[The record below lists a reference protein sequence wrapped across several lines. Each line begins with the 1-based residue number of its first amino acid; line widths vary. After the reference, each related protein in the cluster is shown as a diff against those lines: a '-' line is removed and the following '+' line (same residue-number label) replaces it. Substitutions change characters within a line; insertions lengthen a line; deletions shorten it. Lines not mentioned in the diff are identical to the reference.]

1 MYNDDELELTLEE
14 RAALASLPREMETGD
29 MLEAR
34 VVRALRD
41 KGHFGE
47 SQVRRQGSLAVMWRI
62 AAGLALFAGGVA
74 TGRYVL
80 ASDVPANAS
89 ISAPAS
95 NDRNARDT
103 TPRTETRPVRHNE
116 TVVAERE
123 MWL

>member
-1 MYNDDELELTLEE
+1 MYNDDEIELTLAE

-47 SQVRRQGSLAVMWRI
+47 PPVRRRGSLQVMWRI
-62 AAGLALFAGGVA
+62 AAALALFAGGVA
-74 TGRYVL
+74 TGRYIL
-80 ASDVPANAS
+80 AADVPESAS
-89 ISAPAS
+89 ISARAS

-103 TPRTETRPVRHNE
+103 TPRTETRPVRQNE

>member
-47 SQVRRQGSLAVMWRI
+47 SQMRRQGSLAVMWRI

-89 ISAPAS
+89 ISVPAS